1 MIIYLCKCTLSK
13 YNPLVRSDSKES
25 HSIMKRIAILCLAAL
40 VAACST
46 TPPPAPTLAPK
57 QVQAPAARV
66 VPPAPPAAK
75 AAPMMRAESPME
87 VFDRERARL
96 DERSV
101 FFDFDRSSLLP
112 GQLSAIED
120 HAKLAQKFLN
130 DQITLQG
137 NCDERGGR
145 EYNLA
150 LGQRRADAV
159 KERLVSLGVVASRI
173 STVSFGKEKP
183 RALCNEESCWSQNRR
198 ADFVDTWK

>member
-1 MIIYLCKCTLSK
+1 MQI
-13 YNPLVRSDSKES
+13 
-25 HSIMKRIAILCLAAL
+25 
-40 VAACST
+40 
-46 TPPPAPTLAPK
+46 
-57 QVQAPAARV
+57 
-66 VPPAPPAAK
+66 
-75 AAPMMRAESPME
+75 
-87 VFDRERARL
+87 FDRERARL

-101 FFDFDRSSLLP
+101 FFDFDTSSLLP
-112 GQLSAIED
+112 GQLPAIED
-120 HAKLAQKFLN
+120 HAKLAQKYVN
-130 DQITLQG
+130 DQIRLEG

-183 RALCNEESCWSQNRR
+183 RSLCHEESCWSQNRR